1 MEDWEYVVDK
11 SQDEEDT
18 LRATRFMES
27 SLHEIYF
34 YALDIGTVLFLV
46 IGFLSILRFVWNLI
60 MYLWKRRSQSI
71 RDKIKVY

>member
-60 MYLWKRRSQSI
+60 VYLWKRRSQSI